1 MVIHHNLS
9 FDEVVDK
16 VGDGVFMEEVVSEVE
31 VVEVVEWWK
40 K

>member
-1 MVIHHNLS
+1 MVIHQNLS

-16 VGDGVFMEEVVSEVE
+16 GGDGVFMEELVSEVLE
-31 VVEVVEWWK
+31 VEVVEWWK